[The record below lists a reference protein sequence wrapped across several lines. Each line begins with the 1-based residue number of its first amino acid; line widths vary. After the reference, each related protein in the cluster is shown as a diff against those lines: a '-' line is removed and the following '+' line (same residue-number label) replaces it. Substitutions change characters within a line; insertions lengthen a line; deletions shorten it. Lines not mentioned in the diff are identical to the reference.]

1 MTPAALLSVLVTEHF
16 VLQSARGAATSEA
29 GIRASLYLTFLTGA
43 LVALSFIAQVG
54 EQFDAF
60 AGAVLPA
67 LFLLGEFTYVRL
79 PENSIEDVLLQR
91 SIRRIRRYYLALHP
105 DAAEFF
111 GDVADGPGR
120 RAPTVPGW
128 LGGVAGQVI
137 YHSWVQLLFTAAS
150 MVAAINSI
158 LGGAG
163 VALLVRR
170 LDLVGEG
177 PRGRRRRGSSRP
189 PAGQR
194 CRRTSCARPRSG
206 GTGLFGR
213 VSSAGTNGIGG
224 AGMILAM
231 VDDRRRNVITMT
243 PHGRRCLRQLD
254 KLVSAIQDELL
265 APLTQPER
273 DQLGQLLTRL
283 LDHHARAAPHST
295 GDQPA

>member
-1 MTPAALLSVLVTEHF
+1 VLS
-16 VLQSARGAATSEA
+16 
-29 GIRASLYLTFLTGA
+29 
-43 LVALSFIAQVG
+43 
-54 EQFDAF
+54 
-60 AGAVLPA
+60 A
-67 LFLLGEFTYVRL
+67 LFLLGEFTYLRL
-79 PENSIEDVLLQR
+79 LENSIEDVLLQR

-120 RAPTVPGW
+120 RAPTVPGE

-177 PRGRRRRGSSRP
+177 PAAVVGVDRLGHLPVDGVDEHRAPDRGRVE
-189 PAGQR
+189 A
-194 CRRTSCARPRSG
+194 
-206 GTGLFGR
+206 GLFGR

-231 VDDRRRNVITMT
+231 VDDRRRN
-243 PHGRRCLRQLD
+243 
-254 KLVSAIQDELL
+254 AI
-265 APLTQPER
+265 A
-273 DQLGQLLTRL
+273 RL
-283 LDHHARAAPHST
+283 
-295 GDQPA
+295 

>member
-1 MTPAALLSVLVTEHF
+1 M
-16 VLQSARGAATSEA
+16 
-29 GIRASLYLTFLTGA
+29 
-43 LVALSFIAQVG
+43 
-54 EQFDAF
+54 
-60 AGAVLPA
+60 
-67 LFLLGEFTYVRL
+67 
-79 PENSIEDVLLQR
+79 LLQR

-105 DAAEFF
+105 DAAELL

-120 RAPTVPGW
+120 RAPTVPGGP
-128 LGGVAGQVI
+128 GGVAGQVI

-177 PRGRRRRGSSRP
+177 PAAVVGVDRLGHLPVDGVDEHRAPDRGRVE
-189 PAGQR
+189 A
-194 CRRTSCARPRSG
+194 
-206 GTGLFGR
+206 GLFGR

-224 AGMILAM
+224 AGMILAL
-231 VDDRRRNVITMT
+231 VDHRRRNLITMT
-243 PHGRRCLRQLD
+243 PHRRRCQRQLD
-254 KLVSAIQDELL
+254 KLVSAIRDELL